1 MSQPRCLALYLALCT
16 VPLAASASV
25 RPVQHDDFSNRSIS
39 CEAPFRLTRDCSIR
53 QGASRQIVI
62 DGLRMSLAADH
73 DGDTL
78 LITAPRPQEAVRR
91 LTGTLRH
98 RGICVRHVQP
108 VHGSQGVT
116 GYYLQ
121 FSGNAY
127 DYLSRYTTL
136 DGADW

>member
-1 MSQPRCLALYLALCT
+1 MSNLPRVVLSLVLCAA
-16 VPLAASASV
+16 PLGASASL
-25 RPVQHDDFSNRSIS
+25 RPVQPDDFSNRSIS

-53 QGASRQIVI
+53 QGASRRIVI
-62 DGLRMSLAADH
+62 DGLHMSLAADH

-78 LITAPRPQEAVRR
+78 LITAPRPIEAVRR

-98 RGICVRHVQP
+98 RGICVQHVQP
-108 VHGSQGVT
+108 VHGSRGVT

-136 DGADW
+136 DGTDW